1 MESEDTDLDIDV
13 AGPQG
18 EPPGTALARVRAM
31 SLALSDAARRTRL
44 STRRTARLSSGGFE
58 ARRDAKV
65 VKYLVLASFIAVVL
79 APTLG
84 AILYYG
90 FFAADQY
97 VAQAEF
103 SVSAGESPLRD
114 GVASLTGIPSQLIL
128 QDTQIIT
135 NFIHSREMVDKLEA
149 RVKLR
154 SLYATDKADALARFD
169 ADKPVERLVKYW
181 KKVASASVKLPG
193 GLVKF
198 NVRAFTPR
206 DAKRIADAT
215 LAICEEL
222 VNSLNARINA
232 DAVALA
238 EAGLRHASEHLAKT
252 LAAQEAVR
260 NDSGIL
266 ETKLSAEAVTTLT
279 RQLRTSLLSLSGSYD
294 TQLKYMNADAP
305 QMRELKS
312 RIDVMRQQIVKLEGE
327 MTTAPRAAGASDSTD
342 PDKAGAST
350 IASAMAKFGA
360 LEAAQK
366 ADEQLYANSA
376 SALEHARI
384 AAENKMIYL
393 KVFVQPSLPE
403 ESEYPERGLDMLL
416 FAVASLAAWGLLV
429 ALATVARNNMA

>member
-103 SVSAGESPLRD
+103 TVSAGESPLRD

-181 KKVASASVKLPG
+181 KKVASASIKLPG

-215 LAICEEL
+215 LAICE
-222 VNSLNARINA
+222 
-232 DAVALA
+232 
-238 EAGLRHASEHLAKT
+238 
-252 LAAQEAVR
+252 
-260 NDSGIL
+260 
-266 ETKLSAEAVTTLT
+266 
-279 RQLRTSLLSLSGSYD
+279 
-294 TQLKYMNADAP
+294 
-305 QMRELKS
+305 
-312 RIDVMRQQIVKLEGE
+312 
-327 MTTAPRAAGASDSTD
+327 
-342 PDKAGAST
+342 
-350 IASAMAKFGA
+350 
-360 LEAAQK
+360 
-366 ADEQLYANSA
+366 
-376 SALEHARI
+376 
-384 AAENKMIYL
+384 
-393 KVFVQPSLPE
+393 
-403 ESEYPERGLDMLL
+403 
-416 FAVASLAAWGLLV
+416 
-429 ALATVARNNMA
+429 

>member
-1 MESEDTDLDIDV
+1 MENEDTDLDIDV
-13 AGPQG
+13 AGPEGG
-18 EPPGTALARVRAM
+18 EPGTALARVRAM

-44 STRRTARLSSGGFE
+44 STRRAARLSSGGFE

-65 VKYLVLASFIAVVL
+65 ARYLLLASFFLVFL

-84 AILYYG
+84 AIAYYG

-154 SLYATDKADALARFD
+154 SLYSTDKADLLARFD

-198 NVRAFTPR
+198 SVRAFTPQ
-206 DAKRIADAT
+206 DAKQVADAT
-215 LAICEEL
+215 IAICEEL

-232 DAVALA
+232 DAVTLA

-252 LAAQEAVR
+252 LAAQEAAR

-266 ETKLSAEAVTTLT
+266 ETKLSTEAVTSLK
-279 RQLRTSLLSLSGSYD
+279 RQLRSSLLSLAGAYD
-294 TQLKYMNADAP
+294 TQLKYMNAEAP

-312 RIDVMRQQIVKLEGE
+312 RIDVTREQIAKLEAE
-327 MTTAPRAAGASDSTD
+327 MTTAPKAASVAEAAD
-342 PDKAGAST
+342 PDKPGGAT
-350 IASAMAKFGA
+350 IAAAMATFGA
-360 LEAAQK
+360 LEAEQK
-366 ADEQLYANSA
+366 ADEQLYANAA

-393 KVFVQPSLPE
+393 KVFVRPSLPE
-403 ESEYPERGLDMLL
+403 ESEYPERGLDIFL
-416 FAVASLAAWGLLV
+416 FAIASLAAWGVLV
-429 ALATVARNNMA
+429 ALAAVARNNMA